1 LNYSKERS
9 RWWSG
14 TCYHK
19 EQLDAIIGNSD
30 VKQYAF
36 ILHDKDVKEDGSG
49 ELKKPHY
56 HYLVNLVTPQRGS
69 WFKPFASDDLG
80 IVFAKPCRS
89 PQGAYDYLI
98 HNTVHCF
105 RLEKY
110 IYDESERISTIES
123 LGEEEKE
130 DDEHQVLLD
139 DIRALKRKE
148 ITWDE
153 LVQRKPK
160 RIHMMANI
168 SNTYEKLCREE
179 RFDNVFRELTVSYIF
194 GQTDKGKTRHVMEK
208 YGYRNVFRVT
218 KYDRTAFDGYV
229 GQDVIV
235 FEEFRSSF
243 KVEEMLN
250 YLDGYPLQLPSRYND
265 KEAAYTKVYIIT
277 NWKLSEQYRNVQSEH
292 PTTWAAFNRRIHNVY
307 DFDKNKEFNL
317 KTVQQ
322 DPEQGMLPLTEEEL
336 AEMPF

>member
-1 LNYSKERS
+1 MNYNKVRAT
-9 RWWSG
+9 WWSG

-19 EQLDAIIGNSD
+19 EQLDMVLGHLD
-30 VKQYAF
+30 VKNYAY
-36 ILHDKDVKEDGSG
+36 ILHDKDTKEDGSG

-56 HYLVNLVTPQRGS
+56 HFLIQLAHKQRGS
-69 WFKPFASDDLG
+69 WFKMFASDDLG
-80 IVFAKPCRS
+80 IIFAEPS
-89 PQGAYDYLI
+89 YAPQGAYDYLI
-98 HNTVHCF
+98 HDTAPA
-105 RLEKY
+105 RKAGKY
-110 IYDESERISTIES
+110 QYCPSERISTIEAF
-123 LGEEEKE
+123 EEVNEE
-130 DDEHQVLLD
+130 DEHQVLLD

-179 RFDNVFRELTVSYIF
+179 RFDNIFRHLTVSYIF
-194 GQTDKGKTRHVMEK
+194 GKTETGKTRHVMEK

-243 KVEEMLN
+243 KIEEMLN

-277 NWKLSEQYRNVQSEH
+277 NWKISEQYRNVQSEH
-292 PTTWAAFNRRIHNVY
+292 PTTWQAFNRRIHGIY
-307 DFDKNKEFNL
+307 DFDGNKELNL
-317 KTVQQ
+317 KINPQQ
-322 DPEQGMLPLTEEEL
+322 MQFMEPSDPDALP
-336 AEMPF
+336 F